1 MTFTTD
7 GYEVCSR
14 IVDTDRIHAIRQKMV
29 AIMAPHCDSATDQ
42 PDSLDRCFY
51 AIAAQGQELK
61 TNVYRLFG
69 RLGDLPL
76 LLADKGVSEKVAGYG
91 FTNYTIQA
99 YSVFCLEPGNS
110 KHMFLPHQDLRDR
123 TSRKSLIVWVP
134 LSGGSNCG
142 GLALYPGTHRRGPLK
157 HGLSP
162 SGQLML
168 EENAYAD
175 SERLD
180 VTEFDVGD
188 CVFVDPYL
196 VHESIENRGEGIRWT
211 AVIKIDDASGQA
223 HVRDSI
229 HPFDIEEYIDA
240 RSNAERLG

>member
-1 MTFTTD
+1 MPFSTD
-7 GYEVCSR
+7 GYEICNQ
-14 IVDTDRIHAIRQKMV
+14 IVDRDRVDAIRKKMI
-29 AIMAPHCDSATDQ
+29 AIMAPHCDYPADL

-51 AIAAQGQELK
+51 AISAQGQDLK

-69 RLGDLPL
+69 RLADLPL
-76 LLADKGVSEKVAGYG
+76 LLADKGVSEKVAEYG

-99 YSVFCLEPGNS
+99 YSVFCLEPGNT

-134 LSGGSNCG
+134 LSGGTDCG
-142 GLALYPGTHRRGPLK
+142 GLALYPGTHRDGPLR

-162 SGQLML
+162 AGQLML
-168 EENAYAD
+168 EESAYSD

-180 VTEFDVGD
+180 VTSFEIGD

-196 VHESIENRGEGIRWT
+196 IHESIGNHGEAIRWT
-211 AVIKIDDASGQA
+211 AVVKIDDASGQA

-229 HPFDIEEYIDA
+229 HPFDIDSYIDS